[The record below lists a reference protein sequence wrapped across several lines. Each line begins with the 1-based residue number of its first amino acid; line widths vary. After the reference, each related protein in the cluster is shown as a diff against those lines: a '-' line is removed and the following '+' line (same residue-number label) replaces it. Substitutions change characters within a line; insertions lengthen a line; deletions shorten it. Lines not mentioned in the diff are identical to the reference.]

1 MLLTREQIL
10 RILEEIAYVTVFEE
24 AGPNGV
30 RVQGRDTG
38 YSEDDVLVGIQGK
51 LSIMLEAKA
60 RVGAE

>member
-30 RVQGRDTG
+30 RVQRRDTG

-60 RVGAE
+60 RGGAE